1 MAPAILTTLGVG
13 TESSTQ
19 LVSAEEALQI
29 TRSLYILLE
38 KEMSL
43 LEGFPEKNHLGAFR
57 VDRN

>member
-1 MAPAILTTLGVG
+1 MAPAILTTLGVE

-43 LEGFPEKNHLGAFR
+43 QEGVP
-57 VDRN
+57 

>member
-1 MAPAILTTLGVG
+1 MAPAILTTLGVE

-43 LEGFPEKNHLGAFR
+43 QEGFPEKKHLGAFR
-57 VDRN
+57 LDRN

>member
-1 MAPAILTTLGVG
+1 MAPAILTTLGVE

-43 LEGFPEKNHLGAFR
+43 QEGFPEKKHLGAFR